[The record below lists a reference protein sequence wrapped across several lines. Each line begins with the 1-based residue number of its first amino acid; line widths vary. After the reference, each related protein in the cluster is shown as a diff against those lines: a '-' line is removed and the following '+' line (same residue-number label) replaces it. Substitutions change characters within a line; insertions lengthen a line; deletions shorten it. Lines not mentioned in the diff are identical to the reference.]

1 MTRRDVIIVSV
12 LVNAGLLAVLFLTAQ
27 KSGPEILTL
36 VKEPAESVLI
46 QEEVPLQIAQPILP
60 EENTVATAEVP
71 LQTVDELDNVL
82 REYLPEAPIDTV
94 AVDIPKD
101 NTPQIPAASQGNVV
115 EVTVKKGDV
124 LEKIAKNNHT
134 TVDAIKKA
142 NGLTSDKLKVGQK
155 LKVPVGTKPPKPPQ
169 HVSEAPKPVSNSEPV
184 YYTIK
189 TGDNPWKIAKQFN
202 VKFED
207 LLAWNNLDEESGKNL
222 KVGDKIRVK

>member
-36 VKEPAESVLI
+36 VQEPRETVVV
-46 QEEVPLQIAQPILP
+46 QEVVELQLDQPTQEVETQLALNEAPA
-60 EENTVATAEVP
+60 
-71 LQTVDELDNVL
+71 QTVDELDNVL
-82 REYLPEAPIDTV
+82 REYLPEAPIETV
-94 AVDIPKD
+94 AVESPKPQ
-101 NTPQIPAASQGNVV
+101 TPLPASGSVV
-115 EVTVKKGDV
+115 EVTVKKGDM
-124 LEKIAKNNHT
+124 LEKIARNNHT

-142 NGLTSDKLKVGQK
+142 NGMTSDKLKVGQK
-155 LKVPVGTKPPKPPQ
+155 LKIPVNSKPPKPTQPIA
-169 HVSEAPKPVSNSEPV
+169 EAPKVTASSEPV

-189 TGDNPWKIAKQFN
+189 TGDNPWKIAKQFQ

-207 LLAWNNLDEESGKNL
+207 LLKWNNLDEESGKNL

>member
-27 KSGPEILTL
+27 KSGPELITL
-36 VKEPAESVLI
+36 VQEPREEIVV
-46 QEEVPLQIAQPILP
+46 QEEIELPMAQPIQEIEKPIALNDSP
-60 EENTVATAEVP
+60 VE
-71 LQTVDELDNVL
+71 TVDELDNVL
-82 REYLPEAPIDTV
+82 KEYLPEAPIETV
-94 AVDIPKD
+94 AVETPK
-101 NTPQIPAASQGNVV
+101 PQPPAAPTGHTV
-115 EVTVKKGDV
+115 EVTVKKGDM
-124 LEKIAKNNHT
+124 LEKIARNNHT

-155 LKVPVGTKPPKPPQ
+155 LKIPVNSKPPKPSQPIA
-169 HVSEAPKPVSNSEPV
+169 EAAKPVAASEPV

-189 TGDNPWKIAKQFN
+189 TGDNPWKIAKQFQ

-207 LLAWNNLDEESGKNL
+207 LLKWNNLDEESGKNL